1 MTLLGLSLKT
11 LSVSLAGGEE
21 PAASPLEPEQPLF
34 VAVGLHLFEGAAGGR
49 GGLGRAED
57 KVELA
62 RWLPRAWV
70 RVRVRVK
77 VTGLEDKVESHVGSL
92 VPWRKL

>member
-1 MTLLGLSLKT
+1 MVPSQVDLCEVRLVATAQCVCERVRAAALS
-11 LSVSLAGGEE
+11 GGVDEVVRE
-21 PAASPLEPEQPLF
+21 AQLRQPT
-34 VAVGLHLFEGAAGGR
+34 
-49 GGLGRAED
+49 
-57 KVELA
+57 
-62 RWLPRAWV
+62 RAWV